1 MKLGIMQPYFFPYIG
16 YYDIINRTDHWV
28 VFDVAQYAPK
38 SWMNRNRILHPTDGW
53 QYITAAVRKGT
64 QGRSISEVVL
74 ADKNATHRRILGQ
87 IEHYRKKRAPFF
99 DAEHDLIDRC

>member
-1 MKLGIMQPYFFPYIG
+1 
-16 YYDIINRTDHWV
+16 
-28 VFDVAQYAPK
+28 
-38 SWMNRNRILHPTDGW
+38 MNRNRILHPTDGW

-99 DAEHDLIDRC
+99 DAAHDLIDRCFLGLKTDKLTELNIRTLSLACEYLGIDVRYT